1 MQILTPMNMIYLC
14 KVMLTFA
21 ALQATFL
28 TKVQISI
35 FYLLL
40 TALTHVQGTLLTTVT
55 TKKDKK

>member
-1 MQILTPMNMIYLC
+1 MNMIYLC

-40 TALTHVQGTLLTTVT
+40 TALTRTGNTAYYS
-55 TKKDKK
+55 DN

>member
-1 MQILTPMNMIYLC
+1 MNMIYLC